1 MPNNIEEEIK
11 KIVSEI
17 TEIPLDK
24 ITSDADFFADLAV
37 DSLKAIEIVAALEK
51 RYRVLIPEKDI
62 PKIRTINQILEYT
75 KGLKKD

>member
-24 ITSDADFFADLAV
+24 ITPGADFFTDLAV

-51 RYRVLIPEKDI
+51 RYRVVIPEKDI

>member
-1 MPNNIEEEIK
+1 MPNIEEEIK

-17 TEIPLDK
+17 TEIELDK
-24 ITSDADFFADLAV
+24 ITPEADFFTDLGV

-51 RYRVLIPEKDI
+51 KYRVVIPEKDI
-62 PKIRTINQILEYT
+62 PKIRTIKQILEYT